1 MLKRLIISVAESVG
15 IGSFIYLLYGLSGT
29 LSNEII
35 SVWIA
40 SGIIGIS
47 TLLHYTKLSGLPA
60 YTIQFAVGIVA
71 FTTVSLLNGWIDM
84 SLTSVLSYAG
94 VIFVI
99 MFIIFL
105 TFYLMSFLDSRKINE
120 KLNQK

>member
-1 MLKRLIISVAESVG
+1 MKRLIICVAQAIG
-15 IGSFIYLLYGLSGT
+15 IGSFVYLLLALSGT

-35 SVWIA
+35 SVWTA

-71 FTTVSLLNGWIDM
+71 FTTVALLNGWIDM